1 MKYFF
6 TSDQHF
12 GHKRIIEYCNRPFK
26 NTEEMDA
33 EIIKRHNSV
42 VKENDIVVHCGDF
55 TLIHNTELVF
65 RNYVSKLNGN
75 NIFLKGSHDKWL
87 NTVAMTKERWEK
99 NIDGLYIVCDHY
111 SGRVWPRSHHGS
123 FQCYG
128 HSHGN
133 LERIGLQYD
142 VGVDNNDFY
151 PVSIDKI
158 KLLKKQYEDETI
170 RIS

>member
-6 TSDQHF
+6 TSDEHY
-12 GHKRIIEYCNRPFK
+12 GHRKIIEYCNRPFK
-26 NTEEMDA
+26 TVEEMDA

-42 VKENDIVVHCGDF
+42 VKDDDIVVHCGDF
-55 TLIHNTELVF
+55 SLIPSYDVVF
-65 RNYVSKLNGN
+65 CKYVFKLNGSH
-75 NIFLKGSHDKWL
+75 ILLRGSHDRWL
-87 NTVAMTKERWEK
+87 NPEEYHERWEK

-111 SGRVWPRSHHGS
+111 SGRVWPRSHHSS

-128 HSHGN
+128 HSHGH

-158 KLLKKQYEDETI
+158 KLLKKEYEDESKKTN
-170 RIS
+170 